1 MFDKKTLEEMQK
13 AMQALQ
19 GMKSGFS
26 DMEAAMKQLQ
36 AMKQMGIP
44 GMDEA
49 IKQMQDAQAMI
60 AQGGMAAAMPTKA
73 AKVNAPPA
81 AVKHSQSKPVGRT
94 SQTTNNI
101 EFTTLG
107 GGLK

>member
-60 AQGGMAAAMPTKA
+60 ASQGGMA

-81 AVKHSQSKPVGRT
+81 AVKHSQSKPVGGT